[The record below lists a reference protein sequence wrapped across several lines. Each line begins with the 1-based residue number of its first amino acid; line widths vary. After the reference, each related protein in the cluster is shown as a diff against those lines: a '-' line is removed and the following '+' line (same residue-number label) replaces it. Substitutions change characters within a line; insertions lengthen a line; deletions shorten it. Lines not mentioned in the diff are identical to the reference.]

1 MATQLINFTIPNNLL
16 KDVDKL
22 AKKESKSR
30 AEVLREAARL
40 LTKRAREKERN
51 FRAIQDSAK
60 RINMREQDAINYVD
74 KIRNDLQI
82 NK

>member
-1 MATQLINFTIPNNLL
+1 MATQLINFTIPDKLL

-30 AEVLREAARL
+30 AEVLRNAAHL
-40 LTKRAREKERN
+40 ITARSKQKDFN
-51 FRAIQDSAK
+51 FSTISKSAS
-60 RINMREQDAINYVD
+60 RINLKEDEAIELVD
-74 KIRNDLQI
+74 KIRERLSI